1 MSAPHRLSIDFS
13 PSDEIRDR
21 IADRWA
27 RGENSADI
35 ALIVGVRESTVCRV
49 LRTQQDARHAL
60 RQQKSQFA
68 SVNSGDQAHA

>member
-21 IADRWA
+21 IADLWA

-35 ALIVGVRESTVCRV
+35 ALVVGIREATVCRV

-60 RQQKSQFA
+60 RQREAQ
-68 SVNSGDQAHA
+68 HA